1 MKRII
6 RVVIICAFLLT
17 SFGVVP
23 GLADPAGPWPIFIPM
38 LARSPAH
45 FTVSGTVRDSNN
57 YTVAGATIMDKNG
70 LSTVTDIQGNYSL
83 SVDQGPNTLSA
94 TRNGYA
100 MAPLS
105 INVASNLAGVNF
117 NAQVGCGNIVTNEQ
131 VNVGMGGWSF
141 LSDHAG
147 DVDPGTDTLI
157 FRSPPSSGRVGINV
171 GVDSTIASTTRARS
185 QLYRVPSDAD
195 EAFLGVWLNQVDT
208 GADFDTQSIYLLDK
222 NNDEISQLYFTRD
235 FSSGW
240 TYHEFPLGVF
250 KGQDIKIEFRVVNDG
265 GAFTSTMYF
274 DDVSLVICN
283 THCDNQVINS
293 DFETRDGWLYN
304 AEAIINPWYVNNTVV
319 PPHSGT
325 FSMQTGIPISG
336 TLSMVTGLTYFDL
349 ESSSEVWQRNID
361 LPADQSLAT
370 LTFWIYRTR
379 VEGIVPP
386 GAPPAELN
394 PANYL
399 PAIADSASRGPFSL
413 TATPP
418 EDWVYLYV
426 YDDAGNFLKKPL
438 WQRATNDAGW
448 MLYWVDLSAYMGQ
461 QIELLF
467 GTYNDGKG
475 GPSAMFVDDVV
486 IGTCK

>member
-147 DVDPGTDTLI
+147 DVDPLAAELLVVPV
-157 FRSPPSSGRVGINV
+157 SK
-171 GVDSTIASTTRARS
+171 TRR
-185 QLYRVPSDAD
+185 
-195 EAFLGVWLNQVDT
+195 N
-208 GADFDTQSIYLLDK
+208 
-222 NNDEISQLYFTRD
+222 
-235 FSSGW
+235 
-240 TYHEFPLGVF
+240 PLV
-250 KGQDIKIEFRVVNDG
+250 R
-265 GAFTSTMYF
+265 
-274 DDVSLVICN
+274 
-283 THCDNQVINS
+283 
-293 DFETRDGWLYN
+293 
-304 AEAIINPWYVNNTVV
+304 AII
-319 PPHSGT
+319 
-325 FSMQTGIPISG
+325 
-336 TLSMVTGLTYFDL
+336 
-349 ESSSEVWQRNID
+349 
-361 LPADQSLAT
+361 
-370 LTFWIYRTR
+370 
-379 VEGIVPP
+379 
-386 GAPPAELN
+386 
-394 PANYL
+394 
-399 PAIADSASRGPFSL
+399 AIA
-413 TATPP
+413 
-418 EDWVYLYV
+418 
-426 YDDAGNFLKKPL
+426 
-438 WQRATNDAGW
+438 
-448 MLYWVDLSAYMGQ
+448 
-461 QIELLF
+461 LLAIVLERVF
-467 GTYNDGKG
+467 EAKALFMSGDHQS
-475 GPSAMFVDDVV
+475 PVRF
-486 IGTCK
+486 